1 MCRRAGRTEN
11 ELKDGL
17 HSLRASCLRSFPEFI
32 ADIRLAANGKGG
44 EFSTGLHE
52 VTSTVRTFGYSD
64 LSGVIIS
71 FHSAF
76 LYRPSSI

>member
-17 HSLRASCLRSFPEFI
+17 HSIRAVCLRSFPEFI

-44 EFSTGLHE
+44 EFSTGLHDI
-52 VTSTVRTFGYSD
+52 TSSVR
-64 LSGVIIS
+64 IS
-71 FHSAF
+71 V
-76 LYRPSSI
+76 LCVWICELIVCYVDR